1 MNHWGGSKAKET
13 HSVHVM
19 TEQQSLLRVGVWVPV
34 KVGVRVWVKVGV
46 RVWVKVGISVAVKVG
61 VRGQVKVWVRGQ
73 LGLAFSWRIKQR
85 RKTINDHH
93 FFALGCSWLENFAGM
108 TALVNPALFYA
119 LQKDIWTSE
128 IKSGEVLMISE
139 LFCWVFIV
147 SMQWSISPWGIV
159 MVSGQF
165 CMFTDHSLL
174 NHLKRVKRIIS
185 K

>member
-1 MNHWGGSKAKET
+1 
-13 HSVHVM
+13 M
-19 TEQQSLLRVGVWVPV
+19 TEQQSLLRVGFWVPV
-34 KVGVRVWVKVGV
+34 KVGVRVWVKVRV
-46 RVWVKVGISVAVKVG
+46 RVWVKVGIWVAVKVG

-73 LGLAFSWRIKQR
+73 LGLAFSWRIKQTS
-85 RKTINDHH
+85 KTINDHH
-93 FFALGCSWLENFAGM
+93 FFALGCSSLESFARM

-128 IKSGEVLMISE
+128 IKPGEVLMIND

-159 MVSGQF
+159 LVTGQL